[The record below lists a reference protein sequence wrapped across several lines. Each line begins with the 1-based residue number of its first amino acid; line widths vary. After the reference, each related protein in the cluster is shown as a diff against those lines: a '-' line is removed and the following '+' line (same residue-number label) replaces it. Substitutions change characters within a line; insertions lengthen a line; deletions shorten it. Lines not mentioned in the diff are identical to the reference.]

1 MTAEQRQENPKAP
14 GPEEPPSLEASVRD
28 GVSYAVM
35 MGSAE
40 TYFGPFGI
48 FLQATTLPVLV
59 LLALIMVYQGANAAG
74 PPVWSSLGRGLCCR
88 GHLQPDPRTVPGAG
102 KEAAPKSLNPVTCFP
117 PPWGRSAESMNRIC
131 AILYRRVS

>member
-74 PPVWSSLGRGLCCR
+74 LPVWSSLIPGLFR
-88 GHLQPDPRTVPGAG
+88 EQEKKPR
-102 KEAAPKSLNPVTCFP
+102 PK
-117 PPWGRSAESMNRIC
+117 A
-131 AILYRRVS
+131 